1 MPAGFESQIQPQ
13 MKLIEFIRRIFRKDK
28 NRPDLYA
35 KAIAEGIKD
44 AVAELGYSMGL
55 DNKP

>member
-1 MPAGFESQIQPQ
+1 

-28 NRPDLYA
+28 NQPNLYA
-35 KAIAEGIKD
+35 EAIAAGIKD

-55 DNKP
+55 DDNL